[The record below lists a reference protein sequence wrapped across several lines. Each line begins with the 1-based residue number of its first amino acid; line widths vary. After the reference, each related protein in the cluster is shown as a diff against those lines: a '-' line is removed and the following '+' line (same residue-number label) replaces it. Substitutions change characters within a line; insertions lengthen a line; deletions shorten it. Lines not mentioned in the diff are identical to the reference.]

1 MTPAQ
6 SAGSIPAITAAEVA
20 TITHA
25 LSGSMAIAA
34 GRAWW
39 APAAGDIV
47 FWAVTVTSQDGQTVR
62 TAYGAAGPAPT
73 LEAAQMLGAG
83 ALHQQAYALDADQRQ
98 ADQKADRVARLQ
110 ALAAANP
117 GIRPW
122 SSDR

>member
-1 MTPAQ
+1 
-6 SAGSIPAITAAEVA
+6 
-20 TITHA
+20 
-25 LSGSMAIAA
+25 MAIAA

-47 FWAVTVTSQDGQTVR
+47 FWAVTVTSQDGLTVR
-62 TAYGAAGPAPT
+62 TGYGAAGPAPT
-73 LEAAQMLGAG
+73 LHAAQLLGAG
-83 ALHQQAYALDADQRQ
+83 ALHQQVYALDADQQPAQPDAR
-98 ADQKADRVARLQ
+98 ADRVARLQ

>member
-25 LSGSMAIAA
+25 LAGTMAIAA

-47 FWAVTVTSQDGQTVR
+47 FWAVTVTSQNGQTVHR
-62 TAYGAAGPAPT
+62 IWRCRAGAHTG
-73 LEAAQMLGAG
+73 GG
-83 ALHQQAYALDADQRQ
+83 ALHQQAYALDAEQRQ